1 MLIDKGVSEGE
12 VVTIKMS
19 TGEELLATYVE
30 STPNGHKV
38 KRPMVLSVSQ
48 KGIGM
53 MPYIFTV
60 HPDKEIVFNSATIM
74 ALVPTEKDFANQ
86 YLQSTTGIAL
96 AGV

>member
-1 MLIDKGVSEGE
+1 MLIDKGVAEGE
-12 VVTIKMS
+12 VVTIKMA

-30 STPNGHKV
+30 VTPNGHKV

-60 HPDKEIVFNSATIM
+60 HPDKEIVLNSGTIM
-74 ALVPTEKDFANQ
+74 R
-86 YLQSTTGIAL
+86 S
-96 AGV
+96 